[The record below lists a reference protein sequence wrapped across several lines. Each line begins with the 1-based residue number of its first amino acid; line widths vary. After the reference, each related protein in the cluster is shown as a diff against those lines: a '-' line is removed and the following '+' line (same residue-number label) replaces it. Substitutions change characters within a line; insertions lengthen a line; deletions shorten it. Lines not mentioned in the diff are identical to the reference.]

1 MKKLVSAFLATA
13 MAATLATGVS
23 AAGWFDSSYQTGPV
37 LESNQIT
44 VTNASGE
51 KSTVDVSDGGILVT
65 NVANTLDYSGNLDVA
80 TSDKTNVV
88 YYAALTTNS
97 TSDLVSRFG
106 NTNEVT
112 SAIEAQI
119 AANKAVTVERLNAQ
133 RDELSAKVEQLKAD
147 GASEDDI
154 AAAEQQLAQAEAEIA
169 ATEAADYDN
178 MDNYEAAA
186 LFDVSVS
193 GDMEQMLA
201 AGGSVEIPVKVD
213 GITPES
219 DVLALHFV
227 GDLTDAKAVA
237 EKLQADESITVDG
250 MNVEVIP
257 CTPGDGMVTLTMS
270 SFSPVMILTRAQTEV
285 TVVTVEEPAEQATTA
300 DSSVAATPAPQEAP
314 QESVEETS
322 TGSNVW
328 IYIVV
333 VIVVVV
339 IAGAVVVTRKKK
351 TVTAGKK

>member
-1 MKKLVSAFLATA
+1 MKKFVSALVASA
-13 MAATLATGVS
+13 MVATLATSVS
-23 AAGWFDSSYQTGPV
+23 AAEWFDSSYQTGPE
-37 LESNQIT
+37 LANNQIT
-44 VTNASGE
+44 VMNADGE
-51 KSTVDVSDGGILVT
+51 KVTVDASDGSILVT
-65 NVANTLDYSGNLDVA
+65 NVANTLDYSGKLDVP

-88 YYAALTTNS
+88 YYAALATDS
-97 TSDLVSRFG
+97 TSALLGKFG
-106 NTNEVT
+106 NVEEAT

-119 AANKAVTVERLNAQ
+119 AANKAATVERLNAQ
-133 RDELSAKVEQLKAD
+133 REELSAKIEQLKAD
-147 GASEDDI
+147 GASAEEI
-154 AAAEQQLAQAEAEIA
+154 AAAEQELAKVDAEIA
-169 ATEAADYDN
+169 ATETADYDN

-186 LFDVSVS
+186 LFDVSVF
-193 GDMEQMLA
+193 GDVEEALA

-227 GDLTDAKAVA
+227 GDLTDASAVA
-237 EKLQADESITVDG
+237 ESLQTDADATVDE

-285 TVVTVEEPAEQATTA
+285 TVDEPTEQATTESGA
-300 DSSVAATPAPQEAP
+300 VVATPAPE
-314 QESVEETS
+314 ENVEETPN
-322 TGSNVW
+322 GGNPW
-328 IYIVV
+328 IIVAA

-339 IAGAVVVTRKKK
+339 IAGVVVATRKKK

>member
-23 AAGWFDSSYQTGPV
+23 AAGWFDSSYQTGPE
-37 LESNQIT
+37 LAGNQLT
-44 VTNASGE
+44 VTDASGV

-65 NVANTLDYSGNLDVA
+65 NVANTLDYSGKLDVP

-88 YYAALTTNS
+88 YYAALATNS
-97 TSDLVSRFG
+97 TSDLLGKFG
-106 NTNEVT
+106 NAEEAT
-112 SAIEAQI
+112 SAIETQI

-169 ATEAADYDN
+169 ATEAADYDS

-227 GDLTDAKAVA
+227 GDLTDASTVA
-237 EKLQADESITVDG
+237 EKLQTDVSTTVDG

-270 SFSPVMILTRAQTEV
+270 SFSPVMILTRAQTE
-285 TVVTVEEPAEQATTA
+285 VTVEEPAEQATTA

>member
-147 GASEDDI
+147 SASEDDI
-154 AAAEQQLAQAEAEIA
+154 AAAEQELAQVEAEIA

-285 TVVTVEEPAEQATTA
+285 TVVTVEEPAEQASTA